1 MNRKELKI
9 VDRALEGFFEQL
21 TTGLGRQ
28 EMRQAMADY
37 ITGLLLDGK
46 RKSMQP
52 MAERLVD
59 DAEEAE
65 AMRQRLQQCVVQSPW
80 QDDDFRTRLQK
91 TIFKQFE
98 HPEALVIDDTGFPKK
113 GNHSVGV
120 HRQYSGTLGRVD
132 NCQIAVST
140 HIAKRES
147 SCCLEMQLYLPEV
160 WTEDSARRKKAK
172 VPEEIEFAPK
182 TDIALAQ
189 LDVLNERGVPKL
201 PVLADSG
208 YGDGENFR
216 RAISERGFEY
226 VVSTKGNN
234 LIWIPESSP
243 EIPKRKSN
251 IGRPR
256 RKYQDKKHPPMQAC
270 EYALSLGREALK
282 KITWDVSDA
291 GPKSSYFG
299 CARIRSAY
307 NYSKGMPPG
316 DEEWLVWQWPKGK
329 DQPTKYWMA
338 TLSDKTPLKQIVYLA
353 KLRWRIER
361 DYQEMKQEVGLTHF
375 EGRTWRGF
383 HHHATLC
390 MAAHA
395 FLVLHRTIF
404 SPQQS

>member
-1 MNRKELKI
+1 MNRKELQK

-28 EMRQAMADY
+28 EMRQAMTDY
-37 ITGLLLDGK
+37 LTGLLLDGK
-46 RKSMQP
+46 RKSIQP
-52 MAERLVD
+52 MAARLVD
-59 DAEEAE
+59 DVNEAE
-65 AMRQRLQQCVVQSPW
+65 ALRQRLQQCVVQSPW
-80 QDDDFRTRLQK
+80 KDDEFRTGLQK
-91 TIFKQFE
+91 SIFERFE

-113 GNHSVGV
+113 GTHSVGV
-120 HRQYSGTLGRVD
+120 HRQYSGSLGRVD

-147 SCCLEMQLYLPEV
+147 SCCMEMQLYLPKV
-160 WTEDSARRKKAK
+160 WADDPDRRKKAK
-172 VPEEIEFAPK
+172 VPEDIEFAPK

-189 LDVLNERGVPKL
+189 LDVLKERGVPTL
-201 PVLADSG
+201 PVLADAG

-216 RAISERGFEY
+216 RAITEKGFQY
-226 VVSTKGNN
+226 VVSTKGKN
-234 LIWIPESSP
+234 LIWTPESSP

-256 RKYQDKKHPPMQAC
+256 RKYKDKKHPPMQAR
-270 EYALSLGREALK
+270 EYALSLGKKALR
-282 KITWDVSDA
+282 KITWDVSSA
-291 GPKSSYFG
+291 GSKSSYFG
-299 CARIRSAY
+299 AARIRSAY

-316 DEEWLVWQWPKGK
+316 NEEWLIWQWPKNK
-329 DQPTKYWMA
+329 EEPTKYWLS
-338 TLSDKTPLKQIVYLA
+338 TLPAKTPLKQIVYLA

-404 SPQQS
+404 SPQDS